1 MSFCLCI
8 LHCYRIQCVF
18 FHFCMSFTFLCRS
31 IGGPRCSWSLH
42 HPLGRLRCRIIR
54 RTCYAHEAHQ
64 WPSVWMGPLG
74 HNTGETANGPKAPKP
89 AVAHA
94 LGSLGFQMAKQ
105 CPVGDQKGSLARW
118 SGVWLWLACHFT
130 IWGSDGLRKSTWNLA
145 DNIDILSGS
154 QQLLQTSICPR
165 HRVCVLPWA
174 CQLRLPE
181 LQPDIAKIASKCC
194 KVRLS
199 CLSFTRIF
207 GPICW
212 ATDWFQGARK
222 ARLDTGR
229 RRKRWRPS
237 LGRWRLSKSEWFCLR
252 WIHFSSVFINFN
264 DFAEPCSAL
273 IMQKQLLVDFHVCE
287 INDAARK
294 TPCHGGVNKLGDVL
308 NDTSI
313 CWWTL
318 DQFRSLPLTTKSPYL
333 IIPFVSICR
342 YIHLLCRQII
352 EGGIMGHPQTW
363 YIVYGSEY

>member
-118 SGVWLWLACHFT
+118 SGVWLLTGMSFYDMGIRWPAKKHMKSCGQHWHPVRIPTVATDIHMSAPSSMCPAMSLPAKAARTPARYCQDCIKVLQSPPQLPQLHSNF
-130 IWGSDGLRKSTWNLA
+130 WANLLGDGLVS
-145 DNIDILSGS
+145 
-154 QQLLQTSICPR
+154 
-165 HRVCVLPWA
+165 
-174 CQLRLPE
+174 
-181 LQPDIAKIASKCC
+181 
-194 KVRLS
+194 
-199 CLSFTRIF
+199 
-207 GPICW
+207 
-212 ATDWFQGARK
+212 GARK

-273 IMQKQLLVDFHVCE
+273 IMQKQLLVDFHVYAKSMTQQE
-287 INDAARK
+287 RLHVMVGSTSSETSSM
-294 TPCHGGVNKLGDVL
+294 TPVFVGG
-308 NDTSI
+308 
-313 CWWTL
+313 
-318 DQFRSLPLTTKSPYL
+318 P
-333 IIPFVSICR
+333 
-342 YIHLLCRQII
+342 
-352 EGGIMGHPQTW
+352 
-363 YIVYGSEY
+363 